1 MLHIK
6 DLVVS
11 YGHIEALRGVS
22 LTIPQGKI
30 ISIIGSNGAGKS
42 TLLNTISGLVTPKGG
57 EMLFEGKPLPDK
69 AHKIVSAGLVQEPEG
84 RKVFAGLT
92 VRENLEAGGFIVSSK
107 KEKNERL
114 EKMLDLYPILREREK
129 QQAGTLSGGEQQML
143 AICRGLMSS
152 PKMILLDEPSLGLAP
167 LVVAGV
173 FELIKSVRDQGIT
186 VMLVEQNAKQA
197 LALAD
202 YAYVLENGKVVLDGP
217 GRELLCDERVRQAYL
232 GEMPTECPV

>member
-1 MLHIK
+1 MLHVK

-11 YGHIEALRGVS
+11 YGHIDALRGVS

-42 TLLNTISGLVTPKGG
+42 TLLNTISGLVTPKAG
-57 EMLFEGKPLPDK
+57 EILFEGKPLPNK
-69 AHKIVSAGLVQEPEG
+69 AHKIVSAGLVQVPEG

-202 YAYVLENGKVVLDGP
+202 YAYVLENGNVVLDGP